1 MIAPGI
7 LTEILQKFESAFA
20 GGFGRL
26 EPSSLHL
33 LYMVMGIDIVFFGLF
48 AIAAEGGQIIVK
60 SMRKVL
66 MYGVFVLLVTQWPD
80 LVQMAV
86 NGFLWAGSTAGGGGG
101 PSVKDPSA
109 IAAYGF
115 VVSNPMVSSMSAM
128 ETGTLGTLQHLGQ
141 IFMYEIA
148 ILVTMCAFF
157 AMAIQCFIA
166 YLEFLIVAV
175 LSLVLLPFGPW
186 KHTKFLSE
194 KSIGAVISHGI
205 KLMTLTFIIAI
216 AGTVF
221 AELVPA
227 QNPTIIQA
235 FEAAVAA
242 MAIAMLCL
250 HAPNLASGLMSGS
263 PSLGAGAMLS
273 GAAGAA
279 MGGAA
284 AMGAGRMLGA
294 AGGSLA
300 SGGAGA
306 VARAAG
312 AVTQGGI
319 AGIAAKAGAAGL
331 AFKAATGAAGA
342 GQSAI
347 AGLARKAT
355 QPAQKVGEFLKSNFQ
370 QGQLA
375 ENARLASKG
384 TPSAAGTGTSAA
396 QTSSSATQA
405 GSAGA
410 AATPSGDSS
419 SGSSLAPEPNQ
430 PADSSAAGSA
440 GGSPEPT
447 SSTGSTSSA
456 PGTSQGPSSA
466 SGGSA
471 GASPASSGTRTSAP
485 AAGSSNSQKATAGA
499 GVPQG
504 PSSGG
509 EKASPSTDP
518 GVASS
523 PAGAPSAAP
532 GAGGSAAPSTASS
545 STRASSNTGSARGAG
560 LQSPDAQKPAKPP
573 AQAPD
578 KTGQYAKSAIDH
590 VKQGESGGGGISMTL
605 HSDE

>member
-33 LYMVMGIDIVFFGLF
+33 LYTVMGIDIVFFGLF

-60 SMRKVL
+60 SMRKIL
-66 MYGVFVLLVTQWPD
+66 MYGVFVLLVTQWPE

-221 AELVPA
+221 GELVPA

-300 SGGAGA
+300 TGGAGA

-319 AGIAAKAGAAGL
+319 AGMAAKAATAGL

-375 ENARLASKG
+375 ENARRTAKG
-384 TPSAAGTGTSAA
+384 TPTAAGASSTSAA
-396 QTSSSATQA
+396 QTSPSATQA
-405 GSAGA
+405 GSAGT

-447 SSTGSTSSA
+447 SSTGSTSSTA
-456 PGTSQGPSSA
+456 GAAQGPSSA
-466 SGGSA
+466 GGGSA
-471 GASPASSGTRTSAP
+471 GASGTRTSAP
-485 AAGSSNSQKATAGA
+485 AAGSSNSPKATAGA
-499 GVPQG
+499 GVPQA

-509 EKASPSTDP
+509 GKASPSTDP

-523 PAGAPSAAP
+523 PAGAPHASP
-532 GAGGSAAPSTASS
+532 GAGGSASPSTASS
-545 STRASSNTGSARGAG
+545 SPRASGSGSARGAG